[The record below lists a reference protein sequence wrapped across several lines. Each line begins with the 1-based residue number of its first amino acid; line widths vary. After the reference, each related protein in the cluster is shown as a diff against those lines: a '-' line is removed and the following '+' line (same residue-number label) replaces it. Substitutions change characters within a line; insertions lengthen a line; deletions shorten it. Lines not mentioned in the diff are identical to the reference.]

1 MDLCLQVDVA
11 VDDGSGGNAPR
22 DISLPKYQCAQ
33 EESGFILEG
42 ADHPSPVS
50 VLDSPIFQDEFHSE
64 ELSPSSNS
72 VKSSN
77 IRHEGTISQLMPSFL
92 FYDVVLDLFDA

>member
-1 MDLCLQVDVA
+1 MYLCLQVDVA
-11 VDDGSGGNAPR
+11 VDDGSGGNTPR
-22 DISLPKYQCAQ
+22 DISLPKYQCVQ

-72 VKSSN
+72 VKSSM
-77 IRHEGTISQLMPSFL
+77 IRHEGTILQLMPTFL
-92 FYDVVLDLFDA
+92 FYDVVLDLLDA